1 MVRIKTTHWRKL
13 RRRRGEM
20 SYLVSSACSQ
30 SIVLLLTDL
39 IILIWVYSAAGG
51 RHSLIFCLITHW
63 DSLPPADTC
72 PAATPVGPSV
82 LLLLLQ
88 TASAAEEGSR
98 WTRVMST
105 PQCALYCVFDQY
117 IIIKQ
122 ARLNRKSITIIKN
135 MPDVS
140 SLELLMFTW
149 RRVNNLKP
157 ACCQLRWLFRT
168 ATNNSLLISLLLS
181 GC

>member
-1 MVRIKTTHWRKL
+1 MWENQKKREGGHKEDKEHCHSAAARYLRTWWEL
-13 RRRRGEM
+13 RRHTGGSSGGGGARCL

-39 IILIWVYSAAGG
+39 LILIWVYNAAGG

-88 TASAAEEGSR
+88 TAGAAEEGSR
-98 WTRVMST
+98 WTCAMST

-117 IIIKQ
+117 IIMKQ
-122 ARLNRKSITIIKN
+122 
-135 MPDVS
+135 
-140 SLELLMFTW
+140 E
-149 RRVNNLKP
+149 VNNLLKHVR
-157 ACCQLRWLFRT
+157 C
-168 ATNNSLLISLLLS
+168 
-181 GC
+181 